1 MNSTKLP
8 PVAIDNKISLCGTLA
23 LAFLLLLCAA
33 LATAASQG
41 GAAKQFVKQCA
52 GCHGADGSG
61 SGSTPA
67 LRGLA
72 AEEAQAILHGYRE
85 RTREGSRKAIMERV
99 VKSLSDEEIKN
110 LADHVAG
117 L

>member
-1 MNSTKLP
+1 MNSTKQP
-8 PVAIDNKISLCGTLA
+8 PAATGTQITLCGALA
-23 LAFLLLLCAA
+23 LAFLLILFAA
-33 LATAASQG
+33 FATAASQG

-67 LRGLA
+67 LRGLT
-72 AEEAQAILHGYRE
+72 AEEAQAILLGYRE

-99 VKSLSDEEIKN
+99 VKSLSDAEIKN

>member
-1 MNSTKLP
+1 MNPTKQPRAGLGG
-8 PVAIDNKISLCGTLA
+8 VISRRGTLA
-23 LAFLLLLCAA
+23 LAFLLILLTASAA
-33 LATAASQG
+33 AAQD
-41 GAAKQFVKQCA
+41 GAARLFVKQCA

-67 LRGLA
+67 LRGLT
-72 AEEAQAILHGYRE
+72 AEEARAALLGYRE
-85 RTREGSRKAIMERV
+85 RTREGNRKFIMERV
-99 VKSLSDEEIKN
+99 AKNLGDEEIAG

>member
-1 MNSTKLP
+1 MNSTKQLR
-8 PVAIDNKISLCGTLA
+8 AGTCFKIFMRGGLVF
-23 LAFLLLLCAA
+23 AFLLILFVVFAG
-33 LATAASQG
+33 ASQEG
-41 GAAKQFVKQCA
+41 TAKVFKKQCA

-67 LRGLA
+67 LQGLA
-72 AEEAQAILHGYRE
+72 VEEAQAALFGYRE

-99 VKSLSDEEIKN
+99 VKNLSDEEIKA

>member
-1 MNSTKLP
+1 MYATRQP
-8 PVAIDNKISLCGTLA
+8 RAVACAKIFVRGGLV
-23 LAFLLLLCAA
+23 LAFLLILFAA
-33 LATAASQG
+33 FAGASQD
-41 GAAKQFVKQCA
+41 GAARLFMKQCA

-67 LRGLA
+67 LQGLA
-72 AEEAQAILHGYRE
+72 AEEAQAALLGYRE
-85 RTREGSRKAIMERV
+85 RTREGNRKAIMERV
-99 VKSLSDEEIKN
+99 VKNLNDEEIKA

>member
-1 MNSTKLP
+1 MNSTKQP
-8 PVAIDNKISLCGTLA
+8 PAAIGTKISLCGTLA
-23 LAFLLLLCAA
+23 LAFLLILCTA

-41 GAAKQFVKQCA
+41 GAAAQFVKQCA
-52 GCHGADGSG
+52 GCHGSDGSG
-61 SGSTPA
+61 RGSTPA

-72 AEEAQAILHGYRE
+72 AEETKAILLGYRE

-99 VKSLSDEEIKN
+99 VKNLSDEEIKN
-110 LADHVAG
+110 LAEHVAG